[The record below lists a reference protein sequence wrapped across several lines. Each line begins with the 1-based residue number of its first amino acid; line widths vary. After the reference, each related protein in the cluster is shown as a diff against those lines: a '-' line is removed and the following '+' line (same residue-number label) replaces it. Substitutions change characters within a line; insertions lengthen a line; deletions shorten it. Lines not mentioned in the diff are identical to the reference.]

1 MIMGEVSDERQGT
14 EPRRPL
20 LDINRVT
27 RRFCASMLVFEAV
40 IFVCATPVAS
50 VLGGVPRTQA
60 WVVGGGLAFLALV
73 LCGLLRY
80 RWAYYAGSVLQLVAI
95 ASGYVVTVMYFLGVV
110 FAILWAVAL
119 WFGRIAYPH
128 ER

>member
-1 MIMGEVSDERQGT
+1 MSDT
-14 EPRRPL
+14 RRPL
-20 LDINRVT
+20 IDVNRTT

-40 IFVCATPVAS
+40 IFVLATPVAS
-50 VLGGVPRTQA
+50 VVVGVPPIRA

-80 RWAYYAGSVLQLVAI
+80 RWAYYAGSALQLVAI

-110 FAILWAVAL
+110 FAVLWVVAL
-119 WFGRIAYPH
+119 YFGRIAYPH